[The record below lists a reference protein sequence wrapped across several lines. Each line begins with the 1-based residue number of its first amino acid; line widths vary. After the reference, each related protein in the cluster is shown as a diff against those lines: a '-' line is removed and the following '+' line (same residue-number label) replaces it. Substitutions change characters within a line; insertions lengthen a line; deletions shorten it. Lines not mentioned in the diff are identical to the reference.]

1 MDNGQ
6 RTTVNGLRV
15 RCVKMATRTVSA
27 ASPPPSARS
36 YQQLL
41 TKLLRHGAYPQ
52 LRKIV
57 EKTPPADLAPV
68 LPLLLEEDLKRIV
81 SLLIEG
87 GKAGRAVLE
96 LDEADLREFL
106 AQLDDATIA
115 EICKSSAPD
124 DAADLLDA
132 LDDERRERILE
143 ILGAAQGANLESLLE
158 GEEETAGSLMN
169 TEFLAVSEDL
179 IVGQAIEL
187 IREYPRKETFFYVY
201 CVDADGRLVGVLSL
215 RSLILA
221 SPDTQLKSI
230 MVQSVLRTQIDSSPE
245 EVARIVSKYD
255 LLSVPVVDLQN
266 RLVGVVTVDDV
277 LDVIQEQ
284 AEEDLMHLAGV
295 AAEERVSTP
304 ATQSFR
310 MRFPWLAIN
319 LATAFLASWVV
330 SWFQGTIAKWAALA
344 VFMPIVAGMGGNAG
358 TQTLTVFVRG
368 LALGEVEW
376 SSGWTAV
383 WKEMLVGF
391 ANGAA
396 NGLLTTAVVGVW
408 TGDWALAAILF
419 FAMVFN
425 LIISGFAGGLVPLAL
440 ERLGFDPA
448 IASSIFVT
456 TFTDVG
462 GFFSFL
468 GLATL
473 AMRWFPHH

>member
-1 MDNGQ
+1 MPN
-6 RTTVNGLRV
+6 R
-15 RCVKMATRTVSA
+15 SA
-27 ASPPPSARS
+27 AAPSAPPSARS

-57 EKTPPADLAPV
+57 DKTPPADLSPV
-68 LPLLLEEDLKRIV
+68 LPLLLEEDRKRIL
-81 SLLIEG
+81 SLLIEA
-87 GKAGRAVLE
+87 GKAARALLE
-96 LDEADLREFL
+96 LDEADLDELL
-106 AQLDDATIA
+106 AQLDDPTIA
-115 EICKSSAPD
+115 DICRSSAPD

-132 LDDERRERILE
+132 LDDDRRDRVLE
-143 ILGAAQGANLESLLE
+143 LLGTTQGAKLESLLE

-169 TEFLAVSEDL
+169 TEFLAVDEDL
-179 IVGQAIEL
+179 SVAQAIEL

-201 CVDADGRLVGVLSL
+201 CIDAEGHLVGVLSL

-221 SPDTQLKSI
+221 PPESPLKSI
-230 MVQSVLRTQIDSSPE
+230 MVQSVVRTQIDSKPE

-284 AEEDLMHLAGV
+284 AEQDLMHLAGV
-295 AAEERVSTP
+295 AAEERVWTP
-304 ATQSFR
+304 AGQSFR
-310 MRFPWLAIN
+310 ARFPWLAIN

-368 LALGEVEW
+368 LALGEIEW
-376 SSGWTAV
+376 SSGFRAM
-383 WKEMLVGF
+383 WKEVLVGF
-391 ANGAA
+391 GNGAA
-396 NGLLTTAVVGVW
+396 NGLLTTLVVGFW
-408 TGDWALAAILF
+408 TGDWALATILF
-419 FAMVFN
+419 FAMVVN
-425 LIISGFAGGLVPLAL
+425 LVISGIAGALVPLAL
-440 ERLGFDPA
+440 ERFGFDPA

-468 GLATL
+468 GLATV
-473 AMRWFPHH
+473 AMRYFPHH

>member
-1 MDNGQ
+1 M
-6 RTTVNGLRV
+6 TVNRWQSLCYDPKPVNRPSTN
-15 RCVKMATRTVSA
+15 AA
-27 ASPPPSARS
+27 ASISSSARS

-41 TKLLRHGAYPQ
+41 TKLLRHGAFPQ

-57 EKTPPADLAPV
+57 EKTLPADLAPV
-68 LPLLLEEDLKRIV
+68 LPLLLEEDRKRV
-81 SLLIEG
+81 LSLLIES
-87 GKAGRAVLE
+87 GKAARTLLE
-96 LDEADLREFL
+96 LDASDLKEIL
-106 AQLDDATIA
+106 DSLDDATLA
-115 EICKSSAPD
+115 SICSSSAPD

-132 LDDERRERILE
+132 LEPDRRERILE
-143 ILGAAQGANLESLLE
+143 LLGTTQSAKLESLLE

-169 TEFLAVSEDL
+169 TDFLALDENMTVAE
-179 IVGQAIEL
+179 AIEA
-187 IREYPRKETFFYVY
+187 IRQYPRKDSFFYVY
-201 CVDADGRLVGVLSL
+201 CIDEGGQLVGVLSL

-221 SPDTQLKSI
+221 EPAARLKDI
-230 MVQSVLRTQIDSSPE
+230 MVQSVVRTQIDSKPE
-245 EVARIVSKYD
+245 EVARIVRKYD

-277 LDVIQEQ
+277 IDVIQEQ

-295 AAEERVSTP
+295 AAEERVTTP
-304 ATQSFR
+304 AAQSFR
-310 MRFPWLAIN
+310 ARLPWLAIN

-368 LALGEVEW
+368 LALGEVDW
-376 SSGWTAV
+376 GTGFRPI

-391 ANGAA
+391 GNGLANGILAM
-396 NGLLTTAVVGVW
+396 LVVGMW
-408 TGDWALAAILF
+408 THDWKIATILLI
-419 FAMVFN
+419 AMIVN
-425 LIISGFAGGLVPLAL
+425 LVVAGVAGGLVPLAL
-440 ERLGFDPA
+440 QRFGFDPA

-456 TFTDVG
+456 TFTDVA

-473 AMRWFPHH
+473 AVRFWGAG

>member
-1 MDNGQ
+1 
-6 RTTVNGLRV
+6 
-15 RCVKMATRTVSA
+15 MATRTAATSA
-27 ASPPPSARS
+27 GPTSARS

-41 TKLLRHGAYPQ
+41 TKLLRHGAFPQ

-57 EKTPPADLAPV
+57 EKTPPADLSPV
-68 LPLLLEEDLKRIV
+68 LPLLLEEDRKRIL
-81 SLLIEG
+81 SLLIEA
-87 GKAGRAVLE
+87 GKAARAVLE
-96 LDEADLREFL
+96 LDEADLDEFL
-106 AQLDDATIA
+106 AQVDDATIA
-115 EICKSSAPD
+115 EMCRTSASD
-124 DAADLLDA
+124 DAADLLDT
-132 LDDERRERILE
+132 LNEERRERILE
-143 ILGAAQGANLESLLE
+143 ILGTTQGAKLESLLE

-169 TEFLAVSEDL
+169 TDFLAVDEEVT
-179 IVGQAIEL
+179 IAQAIEL
-187 IREYPRKETFFYVY
+187 IREYPKKETFFYVY
-201 CVDADGRLVGVLSL
+201 CVDADGHLVGVLSL
-215 RSLILA
+215 RNLILA
-221 SPDTQLKSI
+221 APDVQLKTV
-230 MVQSVLRTQIDSSPE
+230 MVQSVLRTQVDSSPE

-295 AAEERVSTP
+295 AAEERVWTAAP
-304 ATQSFR
+304 QSFR

-319 LATAFLASWVV
+319 LGTAFLASWVV

-376 SSGWTAV
+376 SSGWAAI

-396 NGLLTTAVVGVW
+396 NGLLTTVVVGLW
-408 TGDWALAAILF
+408 TGDWALAAVLF

-425 LIISGFAGGLVPLAL
+425 LVIAGFAGGLVPLAL
-440 ERLGFDPA
+440 GRLGFDPA

-473 AMRWFPHH
+473 AMRYFPHH